1 MSIIKTGFLML
12 LLSALLLAVGVMVG
26 REGGLVVAL
35 VIAFVMNFGMYF
47 FGEKIALAMAQAR
60 PLPRSEAPWLYEA
73 MEKFCRRAGIPP
85 IPLYFSPD
93 PQPNAFACGRGPGAS
108 AICVNAGLLNSM
120 SQREVVGV
128 LAHEIAHVK
137 NRDTLIM
144 TIAAAIGTAIMF
156 LSRMALFFGGD
167 DERPNPIAA
176 IAIMILGPLA
186 ALLIQMAVSR
196 AREYAADAL
205 GAKLMGDPHPLAD
218 ALETLGATVARIQPR
233 TAHPETAHMYI
244 ANPFSSGGLVQLFST
259 HPPLQERVRKLRT
272 NQYLRE
278 L

>member
-1 MSIIKTGFLML
+1 ML
-12 LLSALLLAVGVMVG
+12 LLSALLLAIGVMVG

-47 FGEKIALAMAQAR
+47 FGEKIALTMAQAR

-73 MEKFCRRAGIPP
+73 MEELCRRAGIPA
-85 IPLYFSPD
+85 IPLYYSPD
-93 PQPNAFACGRGPGAS
+93 PQPNAFACGRGPGAA

-167 DERPNPIAA
+167 EERPNPIAA
-176 IAIMILGPLA
+176 ITIMILGPLA

-205 GAKLMGDPHPLAD
+205 GAKLLGDPHPLAD
-218 ALETLGATVARIQPR
+218 ALETLGASVARIPPR

-244 ANPFSSGGLVQLFST
+244 ANPFSGGGFLQLFST
-259 HPPLQERVRKLRT
+259 HPPLQERVRRLRT
-272 NQYLRE
+272 NQYLQE

>member
-1 MSIIKTGFLML
+1 MSIVKTGFLML
-12 LLSALLLAVGVMVG
+12 LLSALLLAIGVMVG
-26 REGGLVVAL
+26 REQGLIAAL
-35 VIAFVMNFGMYF
+35 VFSLLMNFGMYF
-47 FGEKIALAMAQAR
+47 FGEKIALTMAQAR

-73 MEKFCRRAGIPP
+73 MEQLCQRAEIPP
-85 IPLYFSPD
+85 IPLYYTPD

-144 TIAAAIGTAIMF
+144 TIAAALGTAIMF

-167 DERPNPIAA
+167 EERPNPFAA

-218 ALETLGATVARIQPR
+218 ALETLGATVSRVHSL

-244 ANPFSSGGLVQLFST
+244 ANPLSGGGFLQLFST
-259 HPPLQERVRKLRT
+259 HPPIQERIRRLRT
-272 NQYLRE
+272 KQYLRE